1 MLCNRLDQETSPYLL
16 QHADNPVH
24 WQPWDK
30 EALAQAVKEN
40 KPILLSVGYSACHW
54 CHVMAHES
62 FEDSD
67 TAAVMNEHFVNIKL
81 DREER
86 PDLDQIYQL
95 AHQMLT
101 QRGGGWPL
109 TMFLTPE
116 EHIPFFGGTY
126 FPPAPAHGL
135 PAFKDLLVR
144 VAEFYHTQQDQ
155 ITEQSESLM
164 QVFRDSSPRP
174 EGDRELDGAPLHGA
188 SRALL
193 GVFDAQHGG
202 FGGAPKFPQSPS
214 IERLMRTW
222 RRTALEPKPDLQSLF
237 AVSQTLTQMAR
248 GGLFDQLGG
257 GFYRYTVDHQWR
269 IPHFEKMLCDNAQL
283 LALYSE
289 AWRATG
295 DGLFGR
301 VAHET
306 ADWMLREMR
315 SEHNG
320 FYTALDADS
329 EGVEGKFYVW
339 DANDVA
345 SRLEPEIYAMVA
357 ARFGLNEEANFEG
370 AWHLFLANSVEQIST
385 TLKLDVATVR
395 GQLAA
400 AQAALFAVRNERQ
413 KPFCDTKCLTS
424 SNALAIRGL
433 ALAARH
439 LERDDLAT
447 AAFDTLT
454 FVRSYLW
461 RDGRL
466 FTSYAGGKASL
477 PAYLTDYAYLLD
489 ATLELLQLRWDS
501 DILAFSIE
509 LADTLLDQFYDSL
522 DGGFFFTAEDHEALL
537 HRMKPFADD
546 ASPNGNGIASK
557 ALNRLG
563 HLLAETRYIEAA
575 ERTVSLAWPA
585 LNSIPHGH
593 CSMLDALEEILN
605 PVPCIIVRAPEADLS
620 GWMPVAQ
627 STYAPGRMS
636 FGIPDDAPNLP
647 EALSVRATREGGVA
661 YICEGTQCSA
671 PLTNRALLAQA
682 LKKSG

>member
-1 MLCNRLDQETSPYLL
+1 MIRNRLDQETSPYLL
-16 QHADNPVH
+16 QHAENPVH
-24 WQPWDK
+24 WQPWDA
-30 EALAQAVKEN
+30 EALSLAAKEN

-62 FEDSD
+62 FEDAE

-116 EHIPFFGGTY
+116 GHIPFFGGTY
-126 FPPAPAHGL
+126 FPPTPAHGL

-144 VAEFYHTQQDQ
+144 ISEFYHTQQDK

-164 QVFRDSSPRP
+164 QVFRDSNPSPQ
-174 EGDRELDGAPLHGA
+174 GDLEFDAAPLLGA

-193 GVFDAQHGG
+193 GIFDTKLGG
-202 FGGAPKFPQSPS
+202 FGGAPKFPQCPS

-222 RRTALEPKPDLQSLF
+222 RRSAFEPKPDLQSLF

-257 GFYRYTVDHQWR
+257 GFYRYTVDQEWR
-269 IPHFEKMLCDNAQL
+269 IPHFEKMLYDNAQL

-301 VAHET
+301 IAHET

-315 SEHNG
+315 GPHNG

-329 EGVEGKFYVW
+329 EGHEGKFYVW
-339 DANDVA
+339 DAKDVA
-345 SRLEPEIYAMVA
+345 ARLEPDVYAIVA
-357 ARFGLNEEANFEG
+357 ARFGLGEEPNFEG
-370 AWHLFLANSVEQIST
+370 AWHFYLANSAEHISASMN
-385 TLKLDVATVR
+385 LDLATVR

-400 AQAALFAVRNERQ
+400 ARAALFTVRNEREQ
-413 KPFCDTKCLTS
+413 PFCDTKCLAS
-424 SNALAIRGL
+424 SNALAIRSL
-433 ALAARH
+433 AIAARH

-447 AAFDTLT
+447 AAFETLT
-454 FVRSYLW
+454 FVIKHLW
-461 RDGRL
+461 RDDRL
-466 FTSYAGGKASL
+466 LTSYADGKATL

-489 ATLELLQLRWDS
+489 ATLELLQERWSS
-501 DILAFSIE
+501 DIMAFSIR
-509 LADTLLDQFYDSL
+509 LADTLLEQFYDPL

-546 ASPNGNGIASK
+546 ASPNGNGIAAK

-563 HLLAETRYIEAA
+563 HLLAEPRYIEAA
-575 ERTVSLAWPA
+575 ERTVALAWPV
-585 LNSIPHGH
+585 LNSVPHGH
-593 CSMLDALEEILN
+593 CTMLDALDEILH
-605 PVPCIIVRAPEADLS
+605 PVPCIIVRAPQADLAE
-620 GWMPVAQ
+620 WMPVVQ

-636 FGIPDDAPNLP
+636 FGIPDDAVGLP
-647 EALSVRATREGGVA
+647 EALRVREPRDGGVA
-661 YICEGTQCSA
+661 YVCEGTHCSA
-671 PLTNRALLAQA
+671 PLTNRASFAQA
-682 LKKSG
+682 LKKLK